1 MGLRKG
7 LSFAAIVAIA
17 AGFTREARAQTVK
30 LQATAPVKLQAT
42 APAAPPP
49 APPAAPP
56 PAPPPAAPAAPAPP
70 VEGGTRLAVAFAQ
83 RGITNPEKILSPEAD
98 FNLTGIGGPFGVV
111 GGISGI
117 HANLALGAA
126 YSLTDDLGVRATV
139 IPIEFNS
146 PTAFL
151 GPSVGATY
159 RLLKGDFELGVA
171 ADVLIQT
178 CGSDSACYNPQ
189 YFSIGNNAGIFF
201 NASAPMRLH
210 FGKSAVL
217 DTQPGL
223 FFGGDGFGPVFGF
236 AVPVQFA
243 YDIVESVHV
252 GVATG
257 FRMDLAVPKNVREN
271 QGNTVDVPLG
281 LFGGYAMPGK
291 EGPVFDLDAF
301 FTWPEFLNGANTAE
315 GGFFDFGLSFIY
327 YLYL

>member
-7 LSFAAIVAIA
+7 LSFAAVVAVA
-17 AGFTREARAQTVK
+17 AGFTQEARAQTVK
-30 LQATAPVKLQAT
+30 LQATAPAKLQAT

-49 APPAAPP
+49 APPAAPA
-56 PAPPPAAPAAPAPP
+56 APVVATASVAPAAPPPP
-70 VEGGTRLAVAFAQ
+70 VEGGTRLAVAFAE
-83 RGITNPEKILSPEAD
+83 RGITNPEKILSPAAD
-98 FNLTGIGGPFGVV
+98 FDITGIGGPFGTGV
-111 GGISGI
+111 
-117 HANLALGAA
+117 HANLALRAA

-139 IPIEFNS
+139 IPIEFND

-151 GPSVGATY
+151 GPSLGATY

-178 CGSDSACYNPQ
+178 CGSASLCYNPQ
-189 YFSIGNNAGIFF
+189 YFSTGNNAGIFF

-210 FGKSAVL
+210 LGKSAVL

>member
-1 MGLRKG
+1 
-7 LSFAAIVAIA
+7 
-17 AGFTREARAQTVK
+17 
-30 LQATAPVKLQAT
+30 
-42 APAAPPP
+42 
-49 APPAAPP
+49 
-56 PAPPPAAPAAPAPP
+56 

-98 FNLTGIGGPFGVV
+98 FNLTGIGGPFGF
-111 GGISGI
+111 GGISGV

-178 CGSDSACYNPQ
+178 CGSASFCYNPQ

-201 NASAPMRLH
+201 NGSAPMRLH
-210 FGKSAVL
+210 LGKSAVL

-223 FFGGDGFGPVFGF
+223 FVGGDGGGAVFGF
-236 AVPVQFA
+236 DVPVQFV
-243 YDIVESVHV
+243 YDIIEPVHV
-252 GVATG
+252 GVGTG
-257 FRMDLAVPKNVREN
+257 FRMDLAVRGSN
-271 QGNTVDVPLG
+271 QGHSVDVPLG
-281 LFGGYAMPGK
+281 FFGGYAMPGK
-291 EGPVFDLDAF
+291 DGPVFDLDAF

-315 GGFFDFGLSFIY
+315 GAFFDFGLSFIY